1 MGDLV
6 DRPPQPGRILLIE
19 PRRLAAKAAASR
31 LAESIGEP
39 VGLRVGYS
47 VRNEQKRCEAT
58 TVEAITDG
66 LFLRRL
72 QSQPDLPGI
81 GTVIFDEFHE
91 RRRDSDVALALLR
104 EARRLLRPDLKVLL
118 MSATL
123 QLETLAAQLEGAET
137 LTSQGRA
144 FPVETH
150 HCPPREQER
159 LETHVLRVL

>member
-6 DRPPQPGRILLIE
+6 DKPPHPGRILLIE

-47 VRNEQKRCEAT
+47 VRNEQKRCEST

-137 LTSQGRA
+137 LTSQGPQTSPLA
-144 FPVETH
+144 ILT
-150 HCPPREQER
+150 
-159 LETHVLRVL
+159 